1 MLREYNEAVHTLSPI
16 EKKLLESHIQKLNK
30 VLDQGYESKNLSSL
44 GINDFIENC
53 RTAINSFR
61 DTKKKVA
68 KSAGMIEDIVRNIEE
83 AVILKDFDF
92 EGRRESPYNA
102 SEFSTYS
109 DDHLQRTISEISEK
123 YKIIGEQFL
132 KNIEEFILGTS
143 TKCAPLMKE
152 YYYYWERRIYN
163 ALFKMI
169 LRALISFKGLI
180 CQPTT
185 PNGKCYPLFQI
196 RANYENSDFTTT
208 PSNN

>member
-16 EKKLLESHIQKLNK
+16 EKKLLESHIIKLNK

-92 EGRRESPYNA
+92 DARKDSPYNA
-102 SEFSTYS
+102 S
-109 DDHLQRTISEISEK
+109 
-123 YKIIGEQFL
+123 
-132 KNIEEFILGTS
+132 
-143 TKCAPLMKE
+143 
-152 YYYYWERRIYN
+152 
-163 ALFKMI
+163 
-169 LRALISFKGLI
+169 
-180 CQPTT
+180 
-185 PNGKCYPLFQI
+185 
-196 RANYENSDFTTT
+196 
-208 PSNN
+208 